1 MGSLKL
7 GSQQRNNR
15 AILKLSF
22 QTQPQTQTEGEN
34 TRWDQ
39 KHQRLWQKIILK
51 KRRKEVF
58 TMGILPT
65 AWIWPIALMWI
76 VWTAFSSVSLYHSKS
91 VLVFVWDK
99 RRKSSENQ
107 HLRLIIC
114 IFRIYLFYL
123 KNIYKIYFMN
133 AKK

>member
-39 KHQRLWQKIILK
+39 RHQRLWQKIILK

-58 TMGILPT
+58 TTMILPT

-76 VWTAFSSVSLYHSKS
+76 VWTAFSNVSLYHSKS
-91 VLVFVWDK
+91 VLVYVWDK
-99 RRKSSENQ
+99 RRKSRLRIN
-107 HLRLIIC
+107 HLRLFIC

-123 KNIYKIYFMN
+123 KN
-133 AKK
+133 